1 MKTDF
6 GAIGFKVLV
15 VLLYLFLVA
24 PLLMVVLTSF
34 GSDAVESFP
43 PKDFSLIW
51 YWKALSEPSF
61 MAGLRTSLTIAALAT
76 LIATP
81 LGAAA
86 AFGIHRGRFPGRN
99 ALQALLLAPLLVP
112 GIVIGIA
119 LLVAFSAIDFGT
131 AWQRLLFGHVL
142 VILPYSTRTTLAAL
156 VRLDPSLEEAA
167 ALFGASRWQTLV
179 HVTLPSIAQGIMAG
193 AIFGFILSF
202 DEAAVSLFLIDV
214 DTTTLPIAIM
224 SHIEY
229 SVDPSVTALSSML
242 ILATL
247 LLTVVLER
255 LFGLR
260 RVLGAS

>member
-1 MKTDF
+1 MKTSF
-6 GAIGFKVLV
+6 ASIGFKVLV
-15 VLLYLFLVA
+15 ALIYGFLVA
-24 PLLMVVLTSF
+24 PLLMVILTSF

-43 PKDFSLIW
+43 PKDFSLVW
-51 YWKALSEPSF
+51 YWKALSEESF
-61 MAGLRTSLTIAALAT
+61 KAGLSTSLWLAAMAT

-86 AFGIHRGRFPGRN
+86 AFGIHRGRFPGRK

-112 GIVIGIA
+112 GIVVGIA
-119 LLVAFSAIDFGT
+119 LLVAFSAIDMGT
-131 AWQRLLFGHVL
+131 APQRLLFGHVL

-167 ALFGASRWQTLV
+167 QLFGASRLQTLIY
-179 HVTLPSIAQGIMAG
+179 VTLPSVAQGIVAG
-193 AIFGFILSF
+193 AVFGFILSF

-224 SHIEY
+224 SYLEY
-229 SVDPSVTALSSML
+229 SVDPSVTALSSLM
-242 ILATL
+242 IIVTL
-247 LLTVVLER
+247 LLTVILER

>member
-1 MKTDF
+1 MR
-6 GAIGFKVLV
+6 ANLASISFKVLV
-15 VLLYLFLVA
+15 VLLYGFLVA
-24 PLLMVVLTSF
+24 PLLMVILTSF

-51 YWKALSEPSF
+51 YWKALGEESF
-61 MAGLRTSLTIAALAT
+61 MAGLRTSLWIAALAT

-86 AFGIHRGRFPGRN
+86 AFGINRGRFPGRN

-119 LLVAFSAIDFGT
+119 LLVAFSAIDVGT
-131 AWQRLLFGHVL
+131 APQRLLFGHIL

-167 ALFGASRWQTLV
+167 QMFGASRFQTLI
-179 HVTLPSIAQGIMAG
+179 HVTLPSVAQGIVAG
-193 AIFGFILSF
+193 AVFGFILSF

-224 SHIEY
+224 SYLEY
-229 SVDPSVTALSSML
+229 SVDPSVTALSSMM
-242 ILATL
+242 ILVTL
-247 LLTVVLER
+247 LLTVILER